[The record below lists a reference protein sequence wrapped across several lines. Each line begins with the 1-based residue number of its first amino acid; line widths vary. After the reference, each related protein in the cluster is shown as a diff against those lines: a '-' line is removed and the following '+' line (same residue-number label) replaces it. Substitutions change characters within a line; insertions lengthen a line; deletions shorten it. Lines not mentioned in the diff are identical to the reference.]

1 MHAHRCSVPLNKF
14 TLMIYC
20 IKEQHGGAKG
30 GGASRDQDVMD
41 VSKKRDAERR
51 VKVMRVWKRLN
62 PWIHTSQLSPRKVG
76 HQLPQMEGCLRR
88 RKMEFPLWLS
98 RNESD

>member
-1 MHAHRCSVPLNKF
+1 
-14 TLMIYC
+14 MIYC
-20 IKEQHGGAKG
+20 IKEQQSGAKG

-41 VSKKRDAERR
+41 VSKKRDVERR

-62 PWIHTSQLSPRKVG
+62 PWIHTSQLSPTPDSSSTDGVG